1 MKKYYIIIKGDK
13 KMDYI
18 IYTLLGVLQGLTEPI
33 PVSSSGHLFLFKNI
47 FNTNIFDSLNFE
59 IIANFGSFIAIF
71 IIFYKDIKDL
81 VIAFFSY
88 LLKKETREENKN
100 KFKYCWYIVLS
111 TLPVVVSGLLFK
123 DFLENDLMSLK
134 FLSMLF
140 IVTSI
145 MLFVVRKIDGSK
157 KDQDITLMDAII
169 IGLFQCVAILPGISR
184 SGSVL
189 VACLLC
195 KLNKETALKYT
206 FLLYFPVSVGS
217 MILGAS
223 DLLSSN
229 EASMIGPYLLGTVAA
244 GIVTFFSYK
253 WLSDIV
259 KKGKLIYF
267 SIYCMLL
274 SIFIM
279 IYFR

>member
-1 MKKYYIIIKGDK
+1 
-13 KMDYI
+13 MDYI
-18 IYTLLGVLQGLTEPI
+18 IYTLLGILQGLTEPI

-47 FNTNIFDSLNFE
+47 FNTNVFDSLNFE

-88 LLKKETREENKN
+88 LFKKETREENKT

-111 TLPVVVSGLLFK
+111 TLPVVISGLLFK

-145 MLFVVRKIDGSK
+145 MLFVVRKIDGNK
-157 KDQDITLMDAII
+157 KDQDITLMDAIL

-217 MILGAS
+217 MILGTS

-229 EASMIGPYLLGTVAA
+229 ETSMIGPYLLGTVAA

-253 WLSDIV
+253 WLSEIV